1 MPITL
6 KASRRS
12 RGEPRY
18 LQVAHHFYGEAFG
31 ARREVALA
39 EAMADWSELN
49 EDEQSFAVAHLH
61 YLGLLAQARTQKLLV
76 QVRDLLDEAVEGLGD
91 LTNDEVEAGNLEGLG
106 DIDDQQ
112 DDLELSTD
120 SDDPVVPEQNLN
132 EQHDD
137 AEPQVSVGDDS
148 ANGDPNGGEE

>member
-49 EDEQSFAVAHLH
+49 EDEQSFAVAHLN
-61 YLGLLAQARTQKLLV
+61 YLGLLAQARTQKLLL
-76 QVRDLLDEAVEGLGD
+76 QVRDLLDEAIEGLGD
-91 LTNDEVEAGNLEGLG
+91 LTGDEVEAGDLEGLDG
-106 DIDDQQ
+106 IDGLQDEQGLSPEPDDQV
-112 DDLELSTD
+112 E
-120 SDDPVVPEQNLN
+120 PEHGINNKQ
-132 EQHDD
+132 DD
-137 AEPQVSVGDDS
+137 AEPQAQDDGDTV
-148 ANGDPNGGEE
+148 NGDPSEGEE